1 MLRDRQ
7 SPGAGRLQEFAFPA
21 LVLLIAGL
29 LLFCRLDD
37 IYLWQDEAETAVISR
52 NLLSFGLPLATDGK
66 NLVQQTDEASVS
78 FRANYVWIFHSWL
91 QFALTALAFAALG
104 PTTLAARLPFVL
116 VGLATY
122 GFFYSFVSRWLED
135 RRTAQVA
142 SILLLFCVPFIL
154 HVRQCRYYVLT
165 AFMTLL
171 ILDAYLRLR
180 KEEPWAVPYFV
191 FSALLFY
198 HSHYGAFF
206 PTLAA
211 LFLHFFLSKAER
223 RLLYRFFFSLF
234 LIVVLVLPWAC
245 FMRVWN
251 RGQLFLLDRFLAHL
265 AQYTIFLTV
274 WIFPVILVPVLL
286 VAWLRRSRRNGFAL
300 NPAQAAFCELASL
313 ILLVNVLFLSASA
326 AFDWAF
332 FRYILHLVPLLL
344 ILLAIIVVL
353 VMERW
358 IIVGTALLVT
368 LVVSNALHILPYSW
382 SGIKHINWQ
391 RVWPGSDAFGALQ
404 RLWIVANHFRSDL
417 LMYTQQL
424 THSYE
429 GPIEGLVHYL
439 SEHAKP
445 WETVIVNDED
455 LPLMFYTD
463 LRVFGGLTWRVPS
476 GEMQPDWVI
485 DRKHGYYRDLLAE
498 IISSGPYERIVLPY
512 PDIRW
517 ENREQPGAHHYLTV
531 RGEDNV
537 VLYRRRED

>member
-1 MLRDRQ
+1 MLYDRQ
-7 SPGAGRLQEFAFPA
+7 SPGVGRLQEFAFPA

-52 NLLSFGLPLATDGK
+52 NLLAFGLPLATDGK

-91 QFALTALAFAALG
+91 QFALTALAFAVLG
-104 PTTLAARLPFVL
+104 STTLAARLPFVL

-122 GFFYSFVSRWLED
+122 GLFYSFVSRWLD

-142 SILLLFCVPFIL
+142 SVLLLFCVPFIL

-165 AFMTLL
+165 AFMTLM
-171 ILDAYLRLR
+171 ILDAYLRLCR
-180 KEEPWAVPYFV
+180 GESWAVPYFV

-211 LFLHFFLSKAER
+211 LSLPLFLSKTEHGV
-223 RLLYRFFFSLF
+223 LYRFLSSLF
-234 LIVVLVLPWAC
+234 LIVALVLPWAY
-245 FMRVWN
+245 FMQVWN
-251 RGQLFLLDRFLAHL
+251 RGQMFLLDRFLAHL

-274 WIFPVILVPVLL
+274 WIFPLILMPVLL
-286 VAWLRRSRRNGFAL
+286 VGWLRRSRENGFAL
-300 NPAQAAFCELASL
+300 NPVQAAFCELASL
-313 ILLVNVLFLSASA
+313 VVLVNILFLSASA

-353 VMERW
+353 IMERW
-358 IIVGTALLVT
+358 IVVGTVLLVM

-382 SGIKHINWQ
+382 SKIKHINWQ
-391 RVWPGSDAFGALQ
+391 HMCPGSDAFSALQ
-404 RLWIVANHFRSDL
+404 RLWVVANHFRSDL
-417 LMYTQQL
+417 LMYAQQL

-439 SEHAKP
+439 SVHAKP
-445 WETVIVNDED
+445 GETVVVNDED

-463 LRVFGGLTWRVPS
+463 LRVFGGLTWRGVS
-476 GEMQPDWVI
+476 SERQPDWVI
-485 DRKHGYYRDLLAE
+485 DRKHGHYRDLLAK
-498 IISSGPYERIVLPY
+498 IISSNPYERIEIPY

-531 RGEDNV
+531 LDEDNV
-537 VLYRRRED
+537 VLYRRKVD